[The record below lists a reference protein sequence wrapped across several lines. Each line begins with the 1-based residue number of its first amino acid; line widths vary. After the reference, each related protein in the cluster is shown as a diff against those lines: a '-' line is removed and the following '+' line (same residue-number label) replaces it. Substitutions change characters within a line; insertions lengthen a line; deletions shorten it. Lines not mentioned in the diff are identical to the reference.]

1 MNEKK
6 LCIPYPVIV
15 EGKYDRQK
23 LASVIDADII
33 TTDGFGVFK
42 NREKAALIRALA
54 QKTPLIVLTDPDGAG
69 KVIRS
74 HISGLV
80 PPDRLIRLY
89 IPRIEGKEKR
99 KAAPSAEGILGVEGM
114 ECDLLRELFMPF
126 CDGAAIRRA
135 AENPLS
141 KTDLMTDGL
150 SGGRDSSA
158 RRDEIAKKAG
168 LPPGMSANALLAAL
182 RIMMSYDEY
191 LALVGRNTDG
201 GLSR

>member
-23 LASVIDADII
+23 LTSVIDADII

>member
-23 LASVIDADII
+23 LTSVIDADII

-42 NREKAALIRALA
+42 NREKASLIRALA